1 MKKMYSIIIEE
12 RKIRS
17 MKKYMYMVLGAAFAT
32 GVVFG
37 IKTKKEI
44 TQTSEDCEMLKEYL
58 INNPIPPVAKPMS
71 DIDVEIVEE

>member
-12 RKIRS
+12 RKRS

-44 TQTSEDCEMLKEYL
+44 EQTTEDCEMLKEYL
-58 INNPIPPVAKPMS
+58 INNPIPPVAEPMS
-71 DIDVEIVEE
+71 DIDIEICEE

>member
-12 RKIRS
+12 RKIS

-44 TQTSEDCEMLKEYL
+44 EQTTEDCEMLKEYL
-58 INNPIPPVAKPMS
+58 INNPIPPVSEPME
-71 DIDVEIVEE
+71 DIDVEIVEK

>member
-1 MKKMYSIIIEE
+1 MKKMYSIIIKE
-12 RKIRS
+12 RKIS

-44 TQTSEDCEMLKEYL
+44 EQTSEDCEMLKEYL
-58 INNPIPPVAKPMS
+58 INNPIPPVAEPME
-71 DIDVEIVEE
+71 DIDIEIVEE